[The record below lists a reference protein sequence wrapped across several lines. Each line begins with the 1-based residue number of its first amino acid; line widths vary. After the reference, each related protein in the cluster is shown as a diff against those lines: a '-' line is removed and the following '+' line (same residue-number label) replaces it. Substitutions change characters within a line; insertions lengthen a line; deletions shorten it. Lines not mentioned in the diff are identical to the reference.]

1 MDGSHHRRYWII
13 NYNSQGVPRKMLNP
27 FFTIRSDLIDTAPYT
42 GSADSGEKLPVM
54 GHVNKSTDS
63 GDFFVG
69 GEDSV
74 EFTITRQKPLSTITT
89 AICDPDGSFSRVDD
103 NSAIIYKVQRQT
115 QLPVNLVASLF
126 GNQ

>member
-1 MDGSHHRRYWII
+1 
-13 NYNSQGVPRKMLNP
+13 MLNP

-54 GHVNKSTDS
+54 AHVNKSTDS

-69 GEDSV
+69 GEESV

-89 AICDPDGSFSRVDD
+89 AICDPDASFSRVDD
-103 NSAIIYKVQRQT
+103 NSAVIYKIVRQN